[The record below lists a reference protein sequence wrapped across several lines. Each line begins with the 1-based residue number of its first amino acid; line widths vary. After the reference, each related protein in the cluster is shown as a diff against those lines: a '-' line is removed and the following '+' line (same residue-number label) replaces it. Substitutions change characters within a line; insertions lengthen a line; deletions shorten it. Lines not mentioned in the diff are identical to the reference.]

1 MESNQPNR
9 FRELREHAGLS
20 QAELAKRIGVDTSL
34 VSRWEKGIRAP
45 SFDQQFTIARTLGIT
60 LDYLVNTQFS
70 VHFQFRAK
78 KTLPAPQKTAIDRAL
93 LDAEMQIH
101 YLDSAYR
108 QAMCLPQPFALRM
121 DFIPQQLPAIAEQTR
136 QYMKLNQRVTLDE
149 LKQALTEFNVHI
161 FEWALPL
168 ELSGLSCRN
177 AYTVI
182 FINRLHSRERRLFS
196 LVHELAHVL
205 FHLGHDDTQTVV
217 SVIASNRE
225 PEEKEANAFAAELL
239 MPGDSIDTMIQ
250 ALGEKIKWHET
261 MDNLAHYFNV
271 SRDAIFYRL
280 AEKGIFSWDEK
291 KHYFSQSTSARLEP
305 DIRVDNIDEQITSE
319 FLRLALDLF
328 DSEQVSAGKLS
339 EWFFTDRVTID
350 EYLARRSIEL
360 EEETIF

>member
-34 VSRWEKGIRAP
+34 LSRWEKGGRTP
-45 SFDQQFTIARTLGIT
+45 SLNQQLTIARTLGIT

-78 KTLPAPQKTAIDRAL
+78 KMLPAPQKTALDRAM

-101 YLDSAYR
+101 FLDSAYR
-108 QAMCLPQPFALRM
+108 QAKCLPQAFALRM
-121 DFIPQQLPAIAEQTR
+121 DFIPQQLPAIAEQSR
-136 QYMKLNQRVTLDE
+136 QYLKLNQRVTLDE

-161 FEWALPL
+161 FEWAMPL

-182 FINRLHSRERRLFS
+182 IINRLHSRERRLFS

-205 FHLGHDDTQTVV
+205 FHLGHDDAQTVV

-225 PEEKEANAFAAELL
+225 PEEKDANAFAAELL
-239 MPGDSIDTMIQ
+239 MPGESIDTMIQ
-250 ALGEKIKWHET
+250 AMGQKIKWQET
-261 MDNLAHYFNV
+261 MDKLAHYYNV
-271 SRDAIFYRL
+271 SREAIFYRL

-291 KHYFSQSTSARLEP
+291 KHYFSPSTSTRPEP
-305 DIRVDNIDEQITSE
+305 DIRVENIDEQIAAE
-319 FLRLALDLF
+319 FLRLALELF

-339 EWFFTDRVTID
+339 EWLFTNRITID
-350 EYLARRSIEL
+350 EYLLRRSVEMN
-360 EEETIF
+360 EEMIF

>member
-1 MESNQPNR
+1 MESTQPNR
-9 FRELREHAGLS
+9 LRELREHAGLS
-20 QAELAKRIGVDTSL
+20 QAELARRIEVDTSL
-34 VSRWEKGIRAP
+34 LSRWEKGIRAP
-45 SFDQQFTIARTLGIT
+45 SLNQQLTIARTLGIT
-60 LDYLVNTQFS
+60 LDYLLNAQFS

-78 KTLPAPQKTAIDRAL
+78 KTLPSSQKTAIERAL

-101 YLDSAYR
+101 YLDSVYR
-108 QAMCLPQPFALRM
+108 QAKCLPRPFALRM
-121 DFIPQQLPAIAEQTR
+121 DFMQQQLPAIAEQTR
-136 QYMKLNQRVTLDE
+136 QYLKLNQRVTLDE

-168 ELSGLSCRN
+168 ELSGFSCRN

-225 PEEKEANAFAAELL
+225 PEEKDANAFAAELL
-239 MPGDSIDTMIQ
+239 MPGESIDAMIDT
-250 ALGEKIKWHET
+250 LGEKIKWHET
-261 MDNLAHYFNV
+261 IDNLAHYFNV

-291 KHYFSQSTSARLEP
+291 KYYFSQSTSTRPEP
-305 DIRVDNIDEQITSE
+305 DVRVENIDEQIASE
-319 FLRLALDLF
+319 FLRLALELF
-328 DSEQVSAGKLS
+328 DSEQVSTGKLS
-339 EWFFTDRVTID
+339 EWFFSAQIIVD
-350 EYLARRSIEL
+350 EYLARRSMEL
-360 EEETIF
+360 DAETIF

>member
-1 MESNQPNR
+1 MESNRPNR

-20 QAELAKRIGVDTSL
+20 QAEFARRMGMDKTLL
-34 VSRWEKGIRAP
+34 SRWENGTRAP
-45 SFDQQFTIARTLGIT
+45 SLDQQLTIARTLGIT
-60 LDYLVNTQFS
+60 FDYLVNAQFS

-101 YLDSAYR
+101 YLDTTFR
-108 QAMCLPQPFALRM
+108 QAKRLPQPFALRM
-121 DFIPQQLPAIAEQTR
+121 DFLPQQLPTLAEQTR
-136 QYMKLNQRVTLDE
+136 QYLKLNQRVTFDE

-182 FINRLHSRERRLFS
+182 FINRLHTRERRLFS

-205 FHLGHDDTQTVV
+205 FHLGRDNTQTVV

-239 MPGDSIDTMIQ
+239 MPGATIDTMIHS
-250 ALGEKIKWHET
+250 LGQKIKSPET
-261 MDNLAHYFNV
+261 IDNLAHYFNV
-271 SRDAIFYRL
+271 SRDSIFYRL
-280 AEKGIFSWDEK
+280 AEKGIFSWDERK
-291 KHYFSQSTSARLEP
+291 RYFSQSTAARPEP
-305 DIRVDNIDEQITSE
+305 DVRVDIIDEQIASE

-328 DSEQVSAGKLS
+328 DGEQASAGKLS
-339 EWFFTDRVTID
+339 EWFFTNRITVD